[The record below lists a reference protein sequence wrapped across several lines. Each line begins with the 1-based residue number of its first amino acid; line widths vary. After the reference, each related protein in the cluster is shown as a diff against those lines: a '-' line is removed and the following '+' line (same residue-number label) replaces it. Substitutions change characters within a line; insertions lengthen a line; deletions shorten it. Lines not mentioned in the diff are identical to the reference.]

1 MYVEVSLPLPITQN
15 FYYRLP
21 DGRSEPMQ
29 PGQRVLVPLGN
40 RRVTGYVLGTRRQLP
55 PDFPRRAELKPI
67 LEVLDDASLIPRRL
81 FDLGR
86 WVAGYYFAS
95 LGEVLKAC
103 LPPGIN
109 PRMEQ
114 RFSLTPSGERLLRQ
128 TKNTPE
134 ISQRK
139 RQILE
144 LLDRRPE
151 QDRRSLERLAERR
164 VSSAE
169 LGALAAAGWLR
180 IEQAPQ
186 GPVVGA
192 KKQWFLSLH
201 PGWED
206 ALPAARLTAN
216 QRALISHLRNTDGP
230 VRLASLRKLFSVSRP
245 ALERLEQRR
254 LVRLSREEV
263 ARDPFGSPDPAGRP
277 QPRVPSREQERALA
291 ALIPALNAGRFSAVL
306 LHGVTGS
313 GKTEVYLRLIEH
325 ALQSE
330 KTALVLMPEI
340 ALTPG
345 AAQEFRARLGNTV
358 AILHSGLSHGER
370 HDQWWRI
377 KRGEARVV
385 IGTRS
390 AVFAPLEN
398 PGLVVVDEEHDP
410 SYKQQESPRYHGRD
424 TAIVLGK
431 QAGAVVVLGSATPSV
446 ETFHHS
452 QTGKYGYLR
461 LAARIHSR
469 PLPETRLVDMRE
481 DFKTTD
487 RKSPLSDEL
496 NAAVRARLDRQEQ
509 ILILLNRRGYA
520 AHLLCRSCGESIQCR
535 FCSIAMVY
543 HKIRKALVCHYCG
556 YSQRV
561 PKQCPGCGGQHL
573 YFMGEGTE
581 KVEGL
586 LTDAFPQARVARL
599 DRDAVRRKDAHRQI
613 LSRFRQRKTDILTGT
628 QMISKGHDF
637 PFVTL
642 VGVVS
647 ADHSLSFPDFRAA
660 ERTFQLLSQVSG
672 RAGRGELLGEV
683 LIQSYCPEHYCFRF
697 VTSHDYHGF
706 YEKEIQ
712 FRRFMHYPPFTA
724 LALVLVRD
732 KNLAAATETIDRFAE
747 LLQGSRSPEIR
758 ILGPTQSPLARIRS
772 EHRFQILIKSRSR
785 SRLQAL
791 LRNTLRQA
799 QTQGL
804 DLRRIHIDID
814 PVNLM

>member
-1 MYVEVSLPLPITQN
+1 MILEVSLPLPITRP

-21 DGRSEPMQ
+21 EEPATPMQ
-29 PGQRVLVPLGN
+29 PGQRVLVPLGS
-40 RRVTGYVLGTRRQLP
+40 RKVTGYVLKAHHRLP
-55 PDFPRRAELKPI
+55 PDFPRTAELKPV
-67 LEVLDDASLIPRRL
+67 LAVLDESSLISPDL
-81 FDLGR
+81 FRLGR
-86 WVAGYYFAS
+86 WVADYYFAS

-114 RFSLTPSGERLLRQ
+114 RLSLTASGERLLKQ
-128 TKNTPE
+128 TKNSAE
-134 ISQRK
+134 IGQRK

-144 LLDRRPE
+144 LLARHSE
-151 QDRRSLERLAERR
+151 MDRRSLQRLATHR
-164 VSSAE
+164 VSAADLE
-169 LGALAAAGWLR
+169 AWAAAGWIR
-180 IEQAPQ
+180 IGQSPR
-186 GPVVGA
+186 GRVVAA

-201 PGWED
+201 PEWKE
-206 ALPAARLTAN
+206 AWPAARLTDN
-216 QRALISHLRNTDGP
+216 QRVLISHLRSAGGALS
-230 VRLASLRKLFSVSRP
+230 LAGLRKLFSVSRP

-254 LVRLSREEV
+254 LVRLSRDEV
-263 ARDPFGSPDPAGRP
+263 ARDPLGEPDPASP
-277 QPRVPSREQERALA
+277 CQPRVLSQQQRRALET
-291 ALIPALNAGRFSAVL
+291 LIPALNAGRFSAVL

-313 GKTEVYLRLIEH
+313 GKTEVYLGLIEH
-325 ALQSE
+325 TLKSGKSAL
-330 KTALVLMPEI
+330 ALMPEI
-340 ALTPG
+340 ALTPA
-345 AAQEFRARLGNTV
+345 AAQEYRARLGDTV
-358 AILHSGLSHGER
+358 AILHSGLSDGER
-370 HDQWWRI
+370 HDEWWRI

-424 TAIVLGK
+424 TAIVRGK

-452 QTGKYGYLR
+452 REGKYGYLR
-461 LAARIHSR
+461 MAARIHSR
-469 PLPETRLVDMRE
+469 PLPETRLVDMRA
-481 DFKTTD
+481 DFKTTN
-487 RKSPLSDEL
+487 RRSPLSAEL
-496 NAAVRARLDRQEQ
+496 GEAIRDRLERQEQ

-520 AHLLCRSCGESIQCR
+520 AHVLCRKCGENIQCR
-535 FCSIAMVY
+535 FCSIAMAY
-543 HKIRKALVCHYCG
+543 HKRRKALVCHYCG
-556 YSQRV
+556 YWQRI
-561 PKQCPGCGGQHL
+561 PQQCPACQGKYL
-573 YFMGEGTE
+573 YLMGEGTE

-586 LTDAFPQARVARL
+586 LKETFPQARVDRL
-599 DRDAVRRKDAHRQI
+599 DRDAARRKDAHRQI
-613 LSRFRQRKTDILTGT
+613 LGRFRQRKTDILAGT

-672 RAGRGELLGEV
+672 RAGRGELPGEV

-697 VTSHDYHGF
+697 VTSHDYQGF

-732 KNLAAATETIDRFAE
+732 KNPAAASRTIARFAE
-747 LLQGSRSPEIR
+747 LLQGARGPQTR

-772 EHRFQILIKSRSR
+772 EHRFQLLIKSGSR

-791 LRNTLRQA
+791 LRKTLHQA
-799 QTQGL
+799 QTHGL
-804 DLRRIHIDID
+804 DLRKIHIDID
-814 PVNLM
+814 PVDLM

>member
-1 MYVEVSLPLPITQN
+1 MYAEVSLPLPITQH
-15 FYYRLP
+15 FYYSLP
-21 DGRSEPMQ
+21 EEPSKPMK

-40 RRVTGYVLGTRRQLP
+40 RRVTGYVLRTCHHLP
-55 PDFPRRAELKPI
+55 PDFPQAAEVKPI
-67 LEVLDDASLIPRRL
+67 LEVLDEASLISPGL
-81 FDLGR
+81 FALSR
-86 WVAGYYFAS
+86 WVADYYFAS

-109 PRMEQ
+109 PRIEQ
-114 RFSLTPSGERLLRQ
+114 CFSLTASGERLLKQ
-128 TKNTPE
+128 TKNSAQ

-144 LLDRRPE
+144 LLARHSE
-151 QDRRSLERLAERR
+151 LDRRSLERLAKHR

-169 LGALAAAGWLR
+169 LESLEAASWIR
-180 IEQAPQ
+180 IEQAPL
-186 GPVVGA
+186 GAVVA
-192 KKQWFLSLH
+192 TKKQWFVSLH
-201 PGWED
+201 PDWEK

-216 QRALISHLRNTDGP
+216 QGALISHLRSAGGP
-230 VRLASLRKLFSVSRP
+230 VRLAGLRKLFSGSRP

-263 ARDPFGSPDPAGRP
+263 ARDPLGGAPPGDPP
-277 QPRVPSREQERALA
+277 QPRVLSQQQQKALES
-291 ALIPALNAGRFSAVL
+291 LIPALKAGRFSAVL

-313 GKTEVYLRLIEH
+313 GKTEVYLCLIEH
-325 ALQSE
+325 TLRSG

-345 AAQEFRARLGNTV
+345 VAREFRARLGNTV
-358 AILHSGLSHGER
+358 AILHSGLSDGER
-370 HDQWWRI
+370 HDEWWRI
-377 KRGEARVV
+377 KRGDALVV

-424 TAIVLGK
+424 TAIVRGK

-452 QTGKYGYLR
+452 QEGKYGYLR

-481 DFKTTD
+481 DFKTTN
-487 RKSPLSDEL
+487 RRSPLSAEL
-496 NAAVRARLDRQEQ
+496 SEAIGDRLERQEQ
-509 ILILLNRRGYA
+509 ILVLLNRRGYA
-520 AHLLCRSCGESIQCR
+520 AHVLCRSCGETIQCR
-535 FCSIAMVY
+535 FCSIAMAY

-561 PKQCPGCGGQHL
+561 PKQCPACHGRYL
-573 YFMGEGTE
+573 YLMGEGTE

-586 LTDAFPQARVARL
+586 LKESFPEARVDRL
-599 DRDAVRRKDAHRQI
+599 DRDSARRKNAHRQI
-613 LSRFRQRKTDILTGT
+613 LNRFRQRKTDILTGT

-647 ADHSLSFPDFRAA
+647 ADHSLSFPDFRSA

-672 RAGRGELLGEV
+672 RAGRGELPGEV

-697 VTSHDYHGF
+697 VTSHDYQGF
-706 YEKEIQ
+706 YDKEIQ

-732 KNLAAATETIDRFAE
+732 RNPEVASRTIGRFAE
-747 LLQGSRSPEIR
+747 LLQEARGPQTR

-772 EHRFQILIKSRSR
+772 EHRFQLLIKSGSR

-791 LRNTLRQA
+791 LRKTLRQA
-799 QTQGL
+799 RTQGL

-814 PVNLM
+814 PVDLM

>member
-1 MYVEVSLPLPITQN
+1 MYLEVSLPLPITRH

-21 DGRSEPMQ
+21 EAPSKPMQ

-40 RRVTGYVLGTRRQLP
+40 RKVTGYVLKAHPRLP
-55 PDFPRRAELKPI
+55 SDFPQTVELKPV
-67 LEVLDDASLIPRRL
+67 LEVLDDSSLISPGL
-81 FDLGR
+81 FELSR
-86 WVAGYYFAS
+86 WVADYYFAS

-114 RFSLTPSGERLLRQ
+114 RFSLTASGERLLKQ
-128 TKNTPE
+128 TKNSAE

-144 LLDRRPE
+144 LLARHSGLDRRA
-151 QDRRSLERLAERR
+151 LERLAKHR
-164 VSSAE
+164 VTAAE
-169 LGALAAAGWLR
+169 LEALAAASWIR
-180 IEQAPQ
+180 IEQAPR
-186 GPVVGA
+186 GTVVAA
-192 KKQWFLSLH
+192 KKRWFLSLH
-201 PGWED
+201 PDWKE
-206 ALPAARLTAN
+206 ALPEARLTDN
-216 QRALISHLRNTDGP
+216 QRALISHLRSAGGA
-230 VRLASLRKLFSVSRP
+230 VSLAGLRKLFSVSRP
-245 ALERLEQRR
+245 ALERLEQRQ
-254 LVRLSREEV
+254 LVRLSRDEV
-263 ARDPFGSPDPAGRP
+263 ARDPLGGTDPAGRY
-277 QPRVPSREQERALA
+277 QPRVPSQQQRKALE
-291 ALIPALNAGRFSAVL
+291 ALIPKLNAGRFSAVL

-313 GKTEVYLRLIEH
+313 GKTEVYLGLIEH
-325 ALQSE
+325 TLRSG
-330 KTALVLMPEI
+330 KTALALMPEI
-340 ALTPG
+340 ALTP
-345 AAQEFRARLGNTV
+345 AVAEEFRARLGNTV
-358 AILHSGLSHGER
+358 AILHSGLSDGER
-370 HDQWWRI
+370 HDEWWRI
-377 KRGEARVV
+377 KRGHARVV

-424 TAIVLGK
+424 TAIVRGK
-431 QAGAVVVLGSATPSV
+431 QAGAVVVLGSATPSI

-452 QTGKYGYLR
+452 REGKYGYLR
-461 LAARIHSR
+461 MAARIHSR
-469 PLPETRLVDMRE
+469 PLPETRLVDMRA
-481 DFKTTD
+481 DFETTS
-487 RKSPLSDEL
+487 RITPLSAEL
-496 NAAVRARLDRQEQ
+496 SAAIGDRLERQEQ
-509 ILILLNRRGYA
+509 ILVLLNRRGYA
-520 AHLLCRSCGESIQCR
+520 AHVLCRSCGENIQCR
-535 FCSIAMVY
+535 FCSIAMTY

-556 YSQRV
+556 YRQRV
-561 PKQCPGCGGQHL
+561 PQKCPACHSKHL

-586 LTDAFPQARVARL
+586 LKEAFPEARVDRL
-599 DRDAVRRKDAHRQI
+599 DRDAARRKDAHRQI

-672 RAGRGELLGEV
+672 RAGRGELPGEV

-697 VTSHDYHGF
+697 VTSHDYEGF

-724 LALVLVRD
+724 LALILVRD
-732 KNLAAATETIDRFAE
+732 KNLAAATETINRFAE
-747 LLQGSRSPEIR
+747 LLQGARGPQTR
-758 ILGPTQSPLARIRS
+758 ILGPTQSPLPRIRS
-772 EHRFQILIKSRSR
+772 EHRFQLLIKSRSR

-791 LRNTLRQA
+791 LRKTLHQA
-799 QTQGL
+799 QTSGL

-814 PVNLM
+814 PIDLM

>member
-1 MYVEVSLPLPITQN
+1 MYVEVSLPLPITQH
-15 FYYRLP
+15 FYYCLP
-21 DGRSEPMQ
+21 EEASEPLQ

-40 RRVTGYVLGTRRQLP
+40 RKMTGYVLQTLRRLP
-55 PDFPRRAELKPI
+55 PDFPRAAELKPI
-67 LEVLDDASLIPRRL
+67 LEILDESSLISPHL
-81 FDLGR
+81 FELSR
-86 WVAGYYFAS
+86 WVAGYYFAA

-103 LPPGIN
+103 LPPSYN
-109 PRMEQ
+109 PRLEQ
-114 RFSLTPSGERLLRQ
+114 SFSLTASGQRLLKQ
-128 TKNTPE
+128 TKNSAE

-144 LLDRRPE
+144 LLARHSE
-151 QDRRSLERLAERR
+151 LDRRSLQRLAKRR
-164 VSSAE
+164 ISTAE
-169 LGALAAAGWLR
+169 LESLATAGWIR
-180 IEQAPQ
+180 IGQATR
-186 GPVVGA
+186 GSVVA
-192 KKQWFLSLH
+192 PKKQWFLSLH
-201 PGWED
+201 PDCEA
-206 ALPAARLTAN
+206 ALPSARLTAN
-216 QRALISHLRNTDGP
+216 QRALISHLRGAGGALS
-230 VRLASLRKLFSVSRP
+230 LAGLRKLFSLSRP
-245 ALERLEQRR
+245 SLERLEQRR

-263 ARDPFGSPDPAGRP
+263 ARDPLGASDPAGP
-277 QPRVPSREQERALA
+277 NQPRVLSQQQRKVLET
-291 ALIPALNAGRFSAVL
+291 LIPALSAGRFSAVL

-313 GKTEVYLRLIEH
+313 GKTEVYLGLIEH
-325 ALQSE
+325 TLRSG

-345 AAQEFRARLGNTV
+345 VAQEFRARLGDTV
-358 AILHSGLSHGER
+358 AILHSGLSNGER
-370 HDQWWRI
+370 HDEWWRI

-390 AVFAPLEN
+390 AVFAPLESL
-398 PGLVVVDEEHDP
+398 GLVVADEEHDP

-424 TAIVLGK
+424 TAIVRGK

-452 QTGKYGYLR
+452 QSGKYGYLR
-461 LAARIHSR
+461 MATRIHSR
-469 PLPETRLVDMRE
+469 PLPETRLVDMRS
-481 DFKTTD
+481 DFKDTA
-487 RKSPLSDEL
+487 RKSPLSAEL
-496 NAAVRARLDRQEQ
+496 SGAIGDRLERREQ
-509 ILILLNRRGYA
+509 VLILLNRRGYA
-520 AHLLCRSCGESIQCR
+520 AHVLCRSCGESIQCR
-535 FCSIAMVY
+535 FCSIAMAY
-543 HKIRKALVCHYCG
+543 HKIRKALVCHYCS

-561 PKQCPGCGGQHL
+561 PGECPGCQSQYL

-581 KVEGL
+581 KAEGL
-586 LTDAFPQARVARL
+586 LQHAFPRARVERL
-599 DRDAVRRKDAHRQI
+599 DRDAARRKDAHRQI
-613 LSRFRQRKTDILTGT
+613 LSRFKQRETDILTGT

-672 RAGRGELLGEV
+672 RAGRGELPGEV

-697 VTSHDYHGF
+697 VTSHDYQGF

-732 KNLAAATETIDRFAE
+732 RNLPAATETIGRFAE
-747 LLQGSRSPEIR
+747 LLQAARGPHTR

-772 EHRFQILIKSRSR
+772 EHRFQLLIKSRSR
-785 SRLQAL
+785 SQLQAL
-791 LRNTLRQA
+791 LRKTLRQA
-799 QTQGL
+799 QSQGL
-804 DLRRIHIDID
+804 DLRRVHVDID

>member
-1 MYVEVSLPLPITQN
+1 MYVEVSLPLPITRH

-21 DGRSEPMQ
+21 EEPSEPMQ

-40 RRVTGYVLGTRRQLP
+40 RKVTGYVLRTCRRLP
-55 PDFPRRAELKPI
+55 PDFPQTAELKPV
-67 LEVLDDASLIPRRL
+67 LEVLDESSLISPGL
-81 FDLGR
+81 FELSR
-86 WVAGYYFAS
+86 WVADYYFAS
-95 LGEVLKAC
+95 PGEVLKAC

-109 PRMEQ
+109 PRMEH
-114 RFSLTPSGERLLRQ
+114 RFRLTASGERLLKQ
-128 TKNTPE
+128 TKNSAE

-144 LLDRRPE
+144 LLSPRSEMDRL
-151 QDRRSLERLAERR
+151 SLERLAKRR
-164 VSSAE
+164 VSAAE
-169 LGALAAAGWLR
+169 LEALAAASWLQIAQPPR
-180 IEQAPQ
+180 GA
-186 GPVVGA
+186 VVAA

-201 PGWED
+201 PGWEE

-216 QRALISHLRNTDGP
+216 QKALISHLRRAEGA
-230 VRLASLRKLFSVSRP
+230 VSLADLRKLFSVSRP
-245 ALERLEQRR
+245 ALERLEQRQ
-254 LVRLSREEV
+254 LVRLSREV
-263 ARDPFGSPDPAGRP
+263 VVRDPLGGLDPASSR
-277 QPRVPSREQERALA
+277 QPRVLSQQQRRALET
-291 ALIPALNAGRFSAVL
+291 LVPALNAGRFRAVL

-313 GKTEVYLRLIEH
+313 GKTEVYLGLIEH
-325 ALQSE
+325 TLRSG

-345 AAQEFRARLGNTV
+345 VAQEFRARLGNTV
-358 AILHSGLSHGER
+358 AILHSGLSDGER
-370 HDQWWRI
+370 RDEWWRI
-377 KRGEARVV
+377 KRGDARVV

-424 TAIVLGK
+424 TAIVRGK

-452 QTGKYGYLR
+452 QEGKYGYLR
-461 LAARIHSR
+461 MAARIHSR
-469 PLPETRLVDMRE
+469 PLPEIRLVDMRA
-481 DFKTTD
+481 DFRTANG
-487 RKSPLSDEL
+487 RSPLSAEL
-496 NAAVRARLDRQEQ
+496 GEAIGARLERQEQ

-520 AHLLCRSCGESIQCR
+520 AHVLCRSCGENIQCR
-535 FCSIAMVY
+535 FCSIAMTY

-556 YSQRV
+556 FRQRV
-561 PKQCPGCGGQHL
+561 PQKCPACHGKYL

-586 LTDAFPQARVARL
+586 LKESFPEARVDRL
-599 DRDAVRRKDAHRQI
+599 DRDAARRKDAHRQI
-613 LSRFRQRKTDILTGT
+613 LGRFRQRKTDILTGT

-672 RAGRGELLGEV
+672 RAGRGERPGEV

-697 VTSHDYHGF
+697 VTSHDYQGF

-732 KNLAAATETIDRFAE
+732 KNLAAASRTIGRFAE
-747 LLQGSRSPEIR
+747 LLQGARLPQTR

-772 EHRFQILIKSRSR
+772 EHRFQLLIKSGSR

-791 LRNTLRQA
+791 LRKTLHQA
-799 QTQGL
+799 RTSGL
-804 DLRRIHIDID
+804 DLRKVHIDID
-814 PVNLM
+814 PVDLM

>member
-1 MYVEVSLPLPITQN
+1 MYLEVSLPLPITQQ

-21 DGRSEPMQ
+21 EEPSKPMQ

-40 RRVTGYVLGTRRQLP
+40 RTVTGYVLKAHRRLP
-55 PDFPRRAELKPI
+55 SDFPQTAELKPV
-67 LEVLDDASLIPRRL
+67 LEVLDESSLISPGLFRL
-81 FDLGR
+81 SR
-86 WVAGYYFAS
+86 WVADYYFAS
-95 LGEVLKAC
+95 PGEVLKAC

-109 PRMEQ
+109 PRIEQ
-114 RFSLTPSGERLLRQ
+114 RFSLTASGERILKQ
-128 TKNTPE
+128 TKNSAE

-144 LLDRRPE
+144 LLDRHPE
-151 QDRRSLERLAERR
+151 QDRRSLERLAKPR
-164 VSSAE
+164 VSTAE
-169 LGALAAAGWLR
+169 LEALAAASWIR
-180 IEQAPQ
+180 MVQAPRRT
-186 GPVVGA
+186 VVAA

-201 PGWED
+201 PDWEN
-206 ALPAARLTAN
+206 ALSAARLTDN
-216 QRALISHLRNTDGP
+216 QRALISHLRGAGGT
-230 VRLASLRKLFSVSRP
+230 VSLAGLRKHFSVSRP
-245 ALERLEQRR
+245 ALERLEQRH
-254 LVRLSREEV
+254 LVRLSRDEV
-263 ARDPFGSPDPAGRP
+263 ARNPLDGTDPVSPH
-277 QPRVPSREQERALA
+277 QPRVLSQQQQRALES
-291 ALIPALNAGRFSAVL
+291 LIPALNAGRFSAVL

-325 ALQSE
+325 TLSSG

-340 ALTPG
+340 ALTP
-345 AAQEFRARLGNTV
+345 AAAREFRARLGHTV
-358 AILHSGLSHGER
+358 AILHSGLSDGER
-370 HDQWWRI
+370 HDEWWRI

-424 TAIVLGK
+424 TAIVRGK

-452 QTGKYGYLR
+452 REGKYGYLR
-461 LAARIHSR
+461 MAARIHSR
-469 PLPETRLVDMRE
+469 PLPETRLVDMRA
-481 DFKTTD
+481 DFKTTN
-487 RKSPLSDEL
+487 RRSPLSAEL
-496 NAAVRARLDRQEQ
+496 GDAIGDRLERQEQ
-509 ILILLNRRGYA
+509 VLILLNRRGYA
-520 AHLLCRSCGESIQCR
+520 AQVLCRSCGENIQCR
-535 FCSIAMVY
+535 FCSIAMTY
-543 HKIRKALVCHYCG
+543 HKIRKALVCHYCD

-561 PKQCPGCGGQHL
+561 PRQCPDCQSKYL

-586 LTDAFPQARVARL
+586 LKESFPEARVDRL
-599 DRDAVRRKDAHRQI
+599 DRDAARRKDAHRQI
-613 LSRFRQRKTDILTGT
+613 LGRFRQRKTDILTGT

-672 RAGRGELLGEV
+672 RAGRGELPGEV

-697 VTSHDYHGF
+697 VTSHDYQGF

-732 KNLAAATETIDRFAE
+732 KNLAAATETIGRFAE
-747 LLQGSRSPEIR
+747 LLQGARGPQTR

-772 EHRFQILIKSRSR
+772 EHRFQLLIKSRSR
-785 SRLQAL
+785 SLLQAL
-791 LRNTLRQA
+791 LRKTLHQA
-799 QTQGL
+799 QARGL

-814 PVNLM
+814 PVDLM

>member
-1 MYVEVSLPLPITQN
+1 MYLEVSLPLPITRH

-21 DGRSEPMQ
+21 EEPSRPIQ

-40 RRVTGYVLGTRRQLP
+40 RKVTGYVLKAHRRLP
-55 PDFPRRAELKPI
+55 SDFPQSAELKPV
-67 LEVLDDASLIPRRL
+67 LEVLDESSLISPGLFRL
-81 FDLGR
+81 SR
-86 WVAGYYFAS
+86 WVADYYFAS
-95 LGEVLKAC
+95 PGEVLKAC

-114 RFSLTPSGERLLRQ
+114 RFSLTASGERLLKQ
-128 TKNTPE
+128 GKNSAE

-144 LLDRRPE
+144 LLARHSE
-151 QDRRSLERLAERR
+151 LDRRSLERLAKRR
-164 VSSAE
+164 VSGAGLE
-169 LGALAAAGWLR
+169 ALAAAGWIR
-180 IEQAPQ
+180 IEQAPR
-186 GPVVGA
+186 GTVVAA

-201 PGWED
+201 PDWKE
-206 ALPAARLTAN
+206 AFPAARLTDN
-216 QRALISHLRNTDGP
+216 QRALISHLRSAGGALS
-230 VRLASLRKLFSVSRP
+230 LAGLRKLFSVSRP
-245 ALERLEQRR
+245 ALERLEQRQ
-254 LVRLSREEV
+254 LVRLSRDEV
-263 ARDPFGSPDPAGRP
+263 ARDPLGGTDPAGRY
-277 QPRVPSREQERALA
+277 QPRVPSQQQQKALES
-291 ALIPALNAGRFSAVL
+291 LIPALNAGRFSAVL

-313 GKTEVYLRLIEH
+313 GKTEVYLGLIEH
-325 ALQSE
+325 TLRSG
-330 KTALVLMPEI
+330 KTALALMPEI
-340 ALTPG
+340 ALTP
-345 AAQEFRARLGNTV
+345 AVAQEFRARLGNTV
-358 AILHSGLSHGER
+358 AILHSGLSGGER
-370 HDQWWRI
+370 YDEWWRI
-377 KRGEARVV
+377 KRGDARVV

-424 TAIVLGK
+424 TAIVRGK

-452 QTGKYGYLR
+452 REGKYGYLR
-461 LAARIHSR
+461 MAARIHSR
-469 PLPETRLVDMRE
+469 PLPETRLVDMRA

-487 RKSPLSDEL
+487 RKSPLSAEL
-496 NAAVRARLDRQEQ
+496 SAAIGDRLERQEQ
-509 ILILLNRRGYA
+509 VLILLNRRGYA
-520 AHLLCRSCGESIQCR
+520 AHVLCRSCGENIQCR
-535 FCSIAMVY
+535 FCSIAMAY

-556 YSQRV
+556 YWQRV
-561 PKQCPGCGGQHL
+561 PQKCPGCHSKFL

-586 LTDAFPQARVARL
+586 LKEAFPEARVDRL
-599 DRDAVRRKDAHRQI
+599 DRDAARRKDAHRQI

-672 RAGRGELLGEV
+672 RAGRGELPGEV

-697 VTSHDYHGF
+697 VTSHDYQGF

-732 KNLAAATETIDRFAE
+732 KNLAAATETIGRFAE
-747 LLQGSRSPEIR
+747 LLQEARGPQTR
-758 ILGPTQSPLARIRS
+758 ILGPTQSPLPRIRS
-772 EHRFQILIKSRSR
+772 EHRFQLLVKSRSR
-785 SRLQAL
+785 SQLQAL
-791 LRNTLRQA
+791 LRKTLHQA

-814 PVNLM
+814 PVDLM

>member
-1 MYVEVSLPLPITQN
+1 MYLEVSLPLPIARH

-21 DGRSEPMQ
+21 ETPSKPVQ

-40 RRVTGYVLGTRRQLP
+40 RKVTGYVLKAHRRLP
-55 PDFPRRAELKPI
+55 ADFPQTAELKPV
-67 LEVLDDASLIPRRL
+67 LEVLDDSSLISPGL
-81 FDLGR
+81 FELSR
-86 WVAGYYFAS
+86 WVADYYFAS

-103 LPPGIN
+103 LPPRIN

-114 RFSLTPSGERLLRQ
+114 RFSLTASGGLLLKQ
-128 TKNTPE
+128 TKNSAE

-144 LLDRRPE
+144 LLARHSELDRRA
-151 QDRRSLERLAERR
+151 LERLAKHR
-164 VSSAE
+164 VTAAE
-169 LGALAAAGWLR
+169 LEALADASWIR
-180 IEQAPQ
+180 MKQAPR
-186 GPVVGA
+186 GTVVAA

-201 PGWED
+201 PDWEK
-206 ALPAARLTAN
+206 ALPEARLTDN
-216 QRALISHLRNTDGP
+216 QRAMISHLQSAGGA
-230 VRLASLRKLFSVSRP
+230 VSLAGLRKLFSVSRP
-245 ALERLEQRR
+245 ALERLEQRQ
-254 LVRLSREEV
+254 LVRLSRDEV
-263 ARDPFGSPDPAGRP
+263 ARDPLGRTDPAGRY
-277 QPRVPSREQERALA
+277 QPRAPSREQRTALES
-291 ALIPALNAGRFSAVL
+291 LIPALNAGRFSAVL

-325 ALQSE
+325 TLSSG

-340 ALTPG
+340 ALTP
-345 AAQEFRARLGNTV
+345 AVAQEFRARLGNTV
-358 AILHSGLSHGER
+358 AILHSGLSDGER
-370 HDQWWRI
+370 HDEWWRI
-377 KRGEARVV
+377 KRGDARVV

-424 TAIVLGK
+424 TAIVRGK

-452 QTGKYGYLR
+452 REGKYGYLR
-461 LAARIHSR
+461 MAARIHSR
-469 PLPETRLVDMRE
+469 PLPETRLVDMRA
-481 DFKTTD
+481 DFKTTS
-487 RKSPLSDEL
+487 RKTPLSAEL
-496 NAAVRARLDRQEQ
+496 SAAIGDRLERQEQ
-509 ILILLNRRGYA
+509 ILVLLNRRGYA
-520 AHLLCRSCGESIQCR
+520 AHVLCRSCGENIQCR
-535 FCSIAMVY
+535 FCSIAMAY

-556 YSQRV
+556 YWQRV
-561 PKQCPGCGGQHL
+561 PQKCPACHSKYL

-581 KVEGL
+581 RVEGL
-586 LTDAFPQARVARL
+586 LKEAFPEARVDRL
-599 DRDAVRRKDAHRQI
+599 DRDAARRKDAHRQI

-660 ERTFQLLSQVSG
+660 ERTFQLLTQVSG
-672 RAGRGELLGEV
+672 RAGRGELPGEV

-697 VTSHDYHGF
+697 VTSHDYEGF

-724 LALVLVRD
+724 LALILVRD
-732 KNLAAATETIDRFAE
+732 KKLAAATETISRFAE
-747 LLQGSRSPEIR
+747 LLQGARGPQTR
-758 ILGPTQSPLARIRS
+758 ILGPTQSPLPRIRS
-772 EHRFQILIKSRSR
+772 EHRFQLLIKSRSR

-791 LRNTLRQA
+791 LRKTLHQA
-799 QTQGL
+799 RTSGL

-814 PVNLM
+814 PIDLM

>member
-55 PDFPRRAELKPI
+55 PDFPRTAELKPI

-86 WVAGYYFAS
+86 WVSGYYFAS

-103 LPPGIN
+103 LPPRIN

-114 RFSLTPSGERLLRQ
+114 RFSLTPSGVRLLRQ

-180 IEQAPQ
+180 IEQAPR

-230 VRLASLRKLFSVSRP
+230 VRLASLRKLFSISRP

-254 LVRLSREEV
+254 LVWLSREEV

-313 GKTEVYLRLIEH
+313 GKTEVYLSLIEH

-345 AAQEFRARLGNTV
+345 AAQEFRLA
-358 AILHSGLSHGER
+358 
-370 HDQWWRI
+370 W
-377 KRGEARVV
+377 
-385 IGTRS
+385 
-390 AVFAPLEN
+390 
-398 PGLVVVDEEHDP
+398 
-410 SYKQQESPRYHGRD
+410 
-424 TAIVLGK
+424 
-431 QAGAVVVLGSATPSV
+431 ATP
-446 ETFHHS
+446 
-452 QTGKYGYLR
+452 
-461 LAARIHSR
+461 
-469 PLPETRLVDMRE
+469 
-481 DFKTTD
+481 
-487 RKSPLSDEL
+487 
-496 NAAVRARLDRQEQ
+496 
-509 ILILLNRRGYA
+509 
-520 AHLLCRSCGESIQCR
+520 
-535 FCSIAMVY
+535 
-543 HKIRKALVCHYCG
+543 
-556 YSQRV
+556 
-561 PKQCPGCGGQHL
+561 
-573 YFMGEGTE
+573 
-581 KVEGL
+581 
-586 LTDAFPQARVARL
+586 
-599 DRDAVRRKDAHRQI
+599 
-613 LSRFRQRKTDILTGT
+613 
-628 QMISKGHDF
+628 
-637 PFVTL
+637 
-642 VGVVS
+642 
-647 ADHSLSFPDFRAA
+647 
-660 ERTFQLLSQVSG
+660 
-672 RAGRGELLGEV
+672 
-683 LIQSYCPEHYCFRF
+683 
-697 VTSHDYHGF
+697 
-706 YEKEIQ
+706 
-712 FRRFMHYPPFTA
+712 
-724 LALVLVRD
+724 
-732 KNLAAATETIDRFAE
+732 
-747 LLQGSRSPEIR
+747 
-758 ILGPTQSPLARIRS
+758 
-772 EHRFQILIKSRSR
+772 
-785 SRLQAL
+785 
-791 LRNTLRQA
+791 
-799 QTQGL
+799 
-804 DLRRIHIDID
+804 
-814 PVNLM
+814 

>member
-1 MYVEVSLPLPITQN
+1 MYLEVSLPLPITQQ

-21 DGRSEPMQ
+21 EEPSKPMQ

-40 RRVTGYVLGTRRQLP
+40 RTVTGYVLKAHRRLP
-55 PDFPRRAELKPI
+55 SDFPQTAELKPV
-67 LEVLDDASLIPRRL
+67 LEVLDESSLISPGLFRL
-81 FDLGR
+81 SR
-86 WVAGYYFAS
+86 WVADYYFAS
-95 LGEVLKAC
+95 PGEVLKAC

-109 PRMEQ
+109 PRIEQ
-114 RFSLTPSGERLLRQ
+114 RFSLTASGERILKQ
-128 TKNTPE
+128 TKNSAE

-144 LLDRRPE
+144 LLDRHPE
-151 QDRRSLERLAERR
+151 QDRRSLERLAKHR
-164 VSSAE
+164 VSTAE
-169 LGALAAAGWLR
+169 LEALAAASWIR
-180 IEQAPQ
+180 MVQAPRRT
-186 GPVVGA
+186 VVAA

-201 PGWED
+201 PDWEN
-206 ALPAARLTAN
+206 ALSAARLTDN
-216 QRALISHLRNTDGP
+216 QRALISHLRGAGGT
-230 VRLASLRKLFSVSRP
+230 VSLAGLRKHFSVSRP
-245 ALERLEQRR
+245 ALERLEQRH
-254 LVRLSREEV
+254 LVRLSRDEV
-263 ARDPFGSPDPAGRP
+263 ARDPLDGTDPASP
-277 QPRVPSREQERALA
+277 HQPRVLSQQQQRALES
-291 ALIPALNAGRFSAVL
+291 LIPALNAGQFSAVL

-325 ALQSE
+325 TLSSG

-340 ALTPG
+340 ALTP
-345 AAQEFRARLGNTV
+345 AAAREFRARLGHTV
-358 AILHSGLSHGER
+358 AILHSGLSDGER
-370 HDQWWRI
+370 HDEWWRI

-424 TAIVLGK
+424 TAIVRGK

-452 QTGKYGYLR
+452 REGKYGYLR
-461 LAARIHSR
+461 MAARIHSR
-469 PLPETRLVDMRE
+469 PLPETRLVDMRA
-481 DFKTTD
+481 DFKTTN
-487 RKSPLSDEL
+487 RRSPLSAEL
-496 NAAVRARLDRQEQ
+496 GDAIGDRLERQEQ
-509 ILILLNRRGYA
+509 VLILLNRRGYA
-520 AHLLCRSCGESIQCR
+520 AHVLCRSCGENIQCR
-535 FCSIAMVY
+535 FCSIAMTY
-543 HKIRKALVCHYCG
+543 HKIRKALVCHYCD
-556 YSQRV
+556 YSERV
-561 PKQCPGCGGQHL
+561 PRQCPACHGKYL

-586 LTDAFPQARVARL
+586 LKESFPEARVDRL
-599 DRDAVRRKDAHRQI
+599 DRDAARRKDAHRQI
-613 LSRFRQRKTDILTGT
+613 LGRFRQRKTDILTGT

-672 RAGRGELLGEV
+672 RAGRGELPGEV
-683 LIQSYCPEHYCFRF
+683 LIQSHCPEHYCFRF
-697 VTSHDYHGF
+697 VTSHDYQGF

-732 KNLAAATETIDRFAE
+732 KNLAAATETIGRFAE
-747 LLQGSRSPEIR
+747 LLQGARGPQTR

-772 EHRFQILIKSRSR
+772 EHRFQLLIKSRSR
-785 SRLQAL
+785 SQLQAL
-791 LRNTLRQA
+791 LRETLHQA
-799 QTQGL
+799 QARGL

-814 PVNLM
+814 PVDLM

>member
-1 MYVEVSLPLPITQN
+1 MYVEVSLPLPITQH
-15 FYYRLP
+15 FYYCLP
-21 DGRSEPMQ
+21 EESSEPMH
-29 PGQRVLVPLGN
+29 PGQRVLVPLGK
-40 RRVTGYVLGTRRQLP
+40 RKVTGYVLRTHRRLP
-55 PDFPRRAELKPI
+55 PDFPKTAELKPI
-67 LEVLDDASLIPRRL
+67 LEVLDESSLISPRL
-81 FDLGR
+81 FDLSR
-86 WVAGYYFAS
+86 WVADYYFAS

-103 LPPGIN
+103 LPPRIN

-114 RFSLTPSGERLLRQ
+114 HFRLTAAGEHLLKQ
-128 TKNTPE
+128 TKNSAE
-134 ISQRK
+134 ISQKK

-144 LLDRRPE
+144 LLSRHSE
-151 QDRRSLERLAERR
+151 MDRRSLERLAKRR
-164 VSSAE
+164 VSAAE
-169 LGALAAAGWLR
+169 LEALATASWIR
-180 IEQAPQ
+180 IEQAPR
-186 GPVVGA
+186 GAVVA
-192 KKQWFLSLH
+192 PKKQWFLSLH
-201 PGWED
+201 PGWEA

-216 QRALISHLRNTDGP
+216 QKALISHLRSAGGP
-230 VRLASLRKLFSVSRP
+230 VRLAGLRKLFSASRP

-254 LVRLSREEV
+254 LVRLSLEEV
-263 ARDPFGSPDPAGRP
+263 ARDPLGAAYPGGGA
-277 QPRVPSREQERALA
+277 QPRVPSEQQQKALE

-313 GKTEVYLRLIEH
+313 GKTEVYLALIEH
-325 ALQSE
+325 TLESG

-345 AAQEFRARLGNTV
+345 AALEFRARLGNTV

-370 HDQWWRI
+370 HDEWWRI

-424 TAIVLGK
+424 TAIVRGK

-452 QTGKYGYLR
+452 QDGKYGYLR
-461 LAARIHSR
+461 MAARIHSR
-469 PLPETRLVDMRE
+469 PLPETRLVDMRA
-481 DFKTTD
+481 DFKTTNRQSSLSAELGAAIGD
-487 RKSPLSDEL
+487 RLEK
-496 NAAVRARLDRQEQ
+496 QEQ
-509 ILILLNRRGYA
+509 ILILINRRGYA
-520 AHLLCRSCGESIQCR
+520 VHVLCRSCGENIQCR
-535 FCSIAMVY
+535 FCSIAMAY
-543 HKIRKALVCHYCG
+543 HKIRRALVCHYCD

-561 PKQCPGCGGQHL
+561 PRQCPDCHSQHL

-586 LTDAFPQARVARL
+586 LKDAFPQARVARL
-599 DRDAVRRKDAHRQI
+599 DRDAARKKDAHRHI

-647 ADHSLSFPDFRAA
+647 ADHALSFPDFRAA

-672 RAGRGELLGEV
+672 RAGRGELPGEV
-683 LIQSYCPEHYCFRF
+683 LIQSYCPQHYCFRF
-697 VTSHDYHGF
+697 VTSHDYQGF

-732 KNLAAATETIDRFAE
+732 RNPAAATETIGRFAE
-747 LLQGSRSPEIR
+747 LLQGARGPQTR
-758 ILGPTQSPLARIRS
+758 ILGPAQSPLARIRS
-772 EHRFQILIKSRSR
+772 EHRFQLLIKSRSR
-785 SRLQAL
+785 SQLQAL
-791 LRNTLRQA
+791 LRKALHQA

-814 PVNLM
+814 PVNLL

>member
-1 MYVEVSLPLPITQN
+1 MYVEVSLPLPITQR
-15 FYYRLP
+15 FYYCLP
-21 DGRSEPMQ
+21 ERASTPMQ

-40 RRVTGYVLGTRRQLP
+40 RRLTGYVLGTHRQLP
-55 PDFPRRAELKPI
+55 PDFPQTAELKPI
-67 LEVLDDASLIPRRL
+67 LAVLDESSLISPAL
-81 FDLGR
+81 FDLSR
-86 WVAGYYFAS
+86 WVANYYFAS
-95 LGEVLKAC
+95 PGEVLKAC
-103 LPPGIN
+103 LPPRIN

-114 RFSLTPSGERLLRQ
+114 RFRLTAAGERLLRQ
-128 TKNTPE
+128 TQNSAE
-134 ISQRK
+134 LSQKK

-144 LLDRRPE
+144 LLARHSE
-151 QDRRSLERLAERR
+151 LDRRSLGRLAKRR
-164 VSSAE
+164 VAAAE
-169 LGALAAAGWLR
+169 LEALAAASWLR
-180 IEQAPQ
+180 IGQAPRR
-186 GPVVGA
+186 PVVA
-192 KKQWFLSLH
+192 PKKQWFLSLH
-201 PGWED
+201 PDWEE
-206 ALPAARLTAN
+206 AFPAAKLTAN
-216 QRALISHLRNTDGP
+216 QRALISHLRSAAGP
-230 VRLASLRKLFSVSRP
+230 ASLAGLRKLFSASRP

-254 LVRLSREEV
+254 LVRLSRDPVE
-263 ARDPFGSPDPAGRP
+263 RDPLGLPDPGPRP
-277 QPRVPSREQERALA
+277 QPRVPSRQQQKALER
-291 ALIPALNAGRFSAVL
+291 LIPALNAGRFSAVL

-313 GKTEVYLRLIEH
+313 GKTEVYLGLIEH
-325 ALQSE
+325 TLKSG

-345 AAQEFRARLGNTV
+345 AAQEFRTRLGDTV
-358 AILHSGLSHGER
+358 AILHSGLSDGER
-370 HDQWWRI
+370 HDEWWRV
-377 KRGEARVV
+377 KRGDARVV

-424 TAIVLGK
+424 TAIVRGK

-452 QTGKYGYLR
+452 RNGKYGYLR
-461 LAARIHSR
+461 MAARIHSR
-469 PLPETRLVDMRE
+469 PLPETRLVDMRS
-481 DFKTTD
+481 DFKD
-487 RKSPLSDEL
+487 RARKSPLSAEL
-496 NAAVRARLDRQEQ
+496 GSAIGDRLQKREQ
-509 ILILLNRRGYA
+509 VLILLNRRGYA

-535 FCSIAMVY
+535 FCSIAMAY
-543 HKIRKALVCHYCG
+543 HKSRRALVCHYCG
-556 YSQRV
+556 YSQPV
-561 PKQCPGCGGQHL
+561 PGKCPGCRSQYL
-573 YFMGEGTE
+573 YLMGEGTE

-586 LTDAFPQARVARL
+586 LEDAFPQARVDRL
-599 DRDAVRRKDAHRQI
+599 DRDAARKKDAHRQI

-647 ADHSLSFPDFRAA
+647 ADHTLSFPDFRAA

-672 RAGRGELLGEV
+672 RAGRGELPGEV

-697 VTSHDYHGF
+697 VTSHDYQGF
-706 YEKEIQ
+706 YEKEIR

-724 LALVLVRD
+724 LALVLVRH
-732 KNLAAATETIDRFAE
+732 KNLGAATRTIDRFAR
-747 LLQGSRSPEIR
+747 LLQEARGPQTR

-772 EHRFQILIKSRSR
+772 EHRFQILIKSGSR

-791 LRNTLRQA
+791 LRKTLHQA
-799 QTQGL
+799 RDQGL

>member
-1 MYVEVSLPLPITQN
+1 MYVEVSLPLPITQH
-15 FYYRLP
+15 FYYGLP
-21 DGRSEPMQ
+21 EEASEPLQ

-40 RRVTGYVLGTRRQLP
+40 RKVTGYVLRTLRRLP
-55 PDFPRRAELKPI
+55 PDFPRAAELKPVLEI
-67 LEVLDDASLIPRRL
+67 LDESSLISTRL
-81 FDLGR
+81 FELSR
-86 WVAGYYFAS
+86 WVADYYFAS

-103 LPPGIN
+103 LPPSYN
-109 PRMEQ
+109 PRLEQ
-114 RFSLTPSGERLLRQ
+114 SFRLTATGESLLKQ
-128 TKNTPE
+128 TKNSAE
-134 ISQRK
+134 IDQRK

-144 LLDRRPE
+144 LLARHSE
-151 QDRRSLERLAERR
+151 LDRRSLQRLAKRR
-164 VSSAE
+164 ISTAE
-169 LGALAAAGWLR
+169 LETLAAARWIR
-180 IEQAPQ
+180 IGQATR
-186 GPVVGA
+186 GSVVA
-192 KKQWFLSLH
+192 PKKQWFLSLH
-201 PGWED
+201 PDCEA
-206 ALPAARLTAN
+206 ALPGARLTAN
-216 QRALISHLRNTDGP
+216 QRALISHLRDAGG
-230 VRLASLRKLFSVSRP
+230 VLSLAGLRKLFSLSRP
-245 ALERLEQRR
+245 SLERLEQRR

-263 ARDPFGSPDPAGRP
+263 ARDPLGGADPGSPN
-277 QPRVPSREQERALA
+277 QPRVLSQQQRKALET
-291 ALIPALNAGRFSAVL
+291 LIPALSAGRFSAVL

-313 GKTEVYLRLIEH
+313 GKTEVYLGLIEH
-325 ALQSE
+325 TLRSG

-345 AAQEFRARLGNTV
+345 VAQEFRARLGDTV
-358 AILHSGLSHGER
+358 AILHSGLSNGER
-370 HDQWWRI
+370 HDEWWRI
-377 KRGEARVV
+377 KRGDARVV

-424 TAIVLGK
+424 TAIVQGK

-452 QTGKYGYLR
+452 QSGKYGYLR
-461 LAARIHSR
+461 MPARIHSR
-469 PLPETRLVDMRE
+469 PLPETRLVDMRS
-481 DFKTTD
+481 DFKDTA
-487 RKSPLSDEL
+487 RKSPLSAEL
-496 NAAVRARLDRQEQ
+496 CAAIGDRLERREQ
-509 ILILLNRRGYA
+509 VLILLNRRGYA
-520 AHLLCRSCGESIQCR
+520 AHVLCRSCGESIQCR
-535 FCSIAMVY
+535 FCSIAMAF
-543 HKIRKALVCHYCG
+543 HKTRKALVCHYCD

-561 PKQCPGCGGQHL
+561 PRECPGCHGQYL

-586 LTDAFPQARVARL
+586 LQDAFPRARVERL
-599 DRDAVRRKDAHRQI
+599 DRDAARRKDAHRQI

-672 RAGRGELLGEV
+672 RAGRGELPGEV
-683 LIQSYCPEHYCFRF
+683 LIQSFCPEHYCFGF
-697 VTSHDYHGF
+697 VTSHDYRGF

-732 KNLAAATETIDRFAE
+732 RNLPAATETIGRFAE
-747 LLQGSRSPEIR
+747 LLQAARGPQTR

-772 EHRFQILIKSRSR
+772 EHRLQLLIKSRSR
-785 SRLQAL
+785 SQLQAL
-791 LRNTLRQA
+791 LRKTLRQA

-804 DLRRIHIDID
+804 DLRRVHVDID
-814 PVNLM
+814 PVDLM